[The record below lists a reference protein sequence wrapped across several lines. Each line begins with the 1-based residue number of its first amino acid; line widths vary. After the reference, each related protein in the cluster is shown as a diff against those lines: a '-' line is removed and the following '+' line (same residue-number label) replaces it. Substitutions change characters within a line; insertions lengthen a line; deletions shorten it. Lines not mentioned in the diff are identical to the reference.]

1 MESEKSSIELLPR
14 NGEQALAALR
24 PLLWVVISY
33 LDPGKWAAALEGG
46 AQFGLDLILL
56 MVVINFVAILCHYIS
71 ARIAI
76 ATGRNLVQIC
86 REEYD
91 NTACV
96 LLGIQAEISMVV
108 LDLTMVL
115 GTACGLNAISG
126 ISLCNCVLLS
136 CFDAILFPIF
146 TNLLGNS
153 KAKIC
158 MCLLCFLLLFCVSGV
173 LMNPPER
180 SLSVG
185 GLLSDLTMENAYALM
200 AILGAN
206 MMPHNFYLHSSIVQQ
221 NQGHRSVSKG
231 ELFNYHFFAIFG
243 VFSGIFVA
251 NCMLVNLASNVFYS
265 SGLTS
270 LTLQDAVLLMDQ
282 GFRSS
287 LASIALIFIMLFS
300 NQLVAATWGLEKQV
314 IANDFFKLKIPGWF
328 HCAGIR
334 ITTVMLAISC
344 VWKSGAEGI
353 FQLLI
358 FAQVMVA
365 LLLPSSLIP
374 LFQVASSRP
383 IMGAYIIPRPVEFA
397 ALASFIGILG
407 LNIIFIIELTFG
419 RSHWVTSLKWNI
431 GTRVPILYLILLVA
445 GLSSLSLMLWLAI
458 TPLKSARSR
467 VDMHA
472 LQWDKQAVVTEFSM
486 DGGETEAKEAQHQS
500 KSMEKWE
507 PVPSSSSDVN
517 LPKTF
522 LESSAVR
529 NSDDTSVTTFSITQ
543 SMESE
548 SVEVQ
553 KSQLPDDGSLH
564 TELKEVVETTPKN
577 EGDGQMERVNIGDE
591 EFNKDVVE
599 SSQALASDGPGSF
612 RSLGGKV
619 DDVGCGAGSLSTLG
633 RASRRQLTSV
643 LDEFWGQ
650 LFDRHGQ
657 VTPEAKSKKLD
668 KLFGIDCKVDL
679 KSSPAPA
686 PAPAPVKSETMNI
699 EPTRCIGRGS
709 YLRNSTSYS
718 PSIQNVGPN
727 NGGLSLGLQP
737 GSPRWSNYTQLLDS
751 YNALESMER
760 RYHSVHAR
768 SSTQG
773 QDKQPAMIQGFNMA
787 SYMSRMAQ
795 ENSSDYL
802 KSQFG
807 SVEKGSDFARSQ
819 LSSVEKGSENLKSP
833 LGSVTQPSAFLVKS
847 NNLDPYSRPVG
858 QKSQNVL
865 RAPPGF
871 HNVPIHRNSS
881 LRFERPSQEL
891 SSPESVDYT
900 NRDPPGEKK
909 FHSLP
914 NISGLYGPR
923 SNSSYSGGVHRQFI
937 SPQVPE
943 QATLSTVGLGR
954 HDTKVCRDALP
965 SQLGSNFGTDSL
977 WSKQPY
983 EQFGV
988 ADKCQTL
995 LGSRETPPS
1004 PSFMDCEAKLLHS
1017 FRSTIMKLSK
1027 LEGMSWLFR
1036 QNDGADEDL
1045 IGRVAE
1051 REKFLYELETMTSD
1065 RNLSSAMKVSIYETE
1080 HSKLMSVPNCGDGC
1094 VWGVDL
1100 VVSFG
1105 VWCVHRILELSL
1117 VESRPELWGKY
1128 TYVLNRLQG
1137 IIDLGILKKRSPPPP
1152 CFCLQLP
1159 DGYEQKSRSSWP
1171 VLSSNLPPQSKVG
1184 RGKVTTAAMILEL
1197 IKDVEVAISCRKG
1210 RSGTAAGD
1218 VAFPNGKKNLSS
1230 VLKRYKRRLS
1240 NDQAASPNAH
1250 TQNSSLH

>member
-1 MESEKSSIELLPR
+1 MESDKSSIELLPR

-76 ATGRNLVQIC
+76 ATGKNLVQIC

-96 LLGIQAEISMVV
+96 LLGIQAEISMVM

-185 GLLSDLTMENAYALM
+185 GLLSDLTVENAYALM

-314 IANDFFKLKIPGWF
+314 IANAFFKQKIPGWF

-344 VWKSGAEGI
+344 VWKSGVEGI

-431 GTRVPILYLILLVA
+431 GTSVPILYIILLVA

-486 DGGETEAKEAQHQS
+486 DGGQTEAKESQHQS
-500 KSMEKWE
+500 ESMDKWE
-507 PVPSSSSDVN
+507 PVPSSSSEVN
-517 LPKTF
+517 FPKTF
-522 LESSAVR
+522 LESSAIR
-529 NSDDTSVTTFSITQ
+529 NSDETSVTTFSTTQ
-543 SMESE
+543 TMESE

-553 KSQLPDDGSLH
+553 KSQFPDEGSMR
-564 TELKEVVETTPKN
+564 TELKEVVETTPQK
-577 EGDGQMERVNIGDE
+577 EGDCQMERVIIGDK
-591 EFNKDVVE
+591 EFSKDVAE

-612 RSLGGKV
+612 RSLGGKI
-619 DDVGCGAGSLSTLG
+619 DDVGSGAGSLTTLG
-633 RASRRQLTSV
+633 RAARRQLTSI

-650 LFDRHGQ
+650 LFDHHGQ

-668 KLFGIDCKVDL
+668 KLLGIDCKVDL
-679 KSSPAPA
+679 KSSR
-686 PAPAPVKSETMNI
+686 APVKLETINNNN

-709 YLRNSTSYS
+709 YLGNSTSYS
-718 PSIQNVGPN
+718 PSIQNVGQN
-727 NGGLSLGLQP
+727 NVGLSLGLQP
-737 GSPRWSNYTQLLDS
+737 GSPRWPNYTQLLDS

-773 QDKQPAMIQGFNMA
+773 QEQPAIHGFNMA
-787 SYMSRMAQ
+787 SYLSRMTQA
-795 ENSSDYL
+795 NSSDYL

-807 SVEKGSDFARSQ
+807 SVEKGSDFSRSQ
-819 LSSVEKGSENLKSP
+819 LSSVEKCSDNLRTQ
-833 LGSVTQPSAFLVKS
+833 LGSVTQASTFSVKS
-847 NNLDPYSRPVG
+847 NNLDSYLRPAG
-858 QKSQNVL
+858 QKSQNGL

-871 HNVPIHRNSS
+871 HNVPINRNSS
-881 LRFERPSQEL
+881 LRFERPSQEV
-891 SSPESVDYT
+891 SPPGSVDYT
-900 NRDPPGEKK
+900 NSDSPGEKK

-914 NISGLYGPR
+914 NISGLYVPHI
-923 SNSSYSGGVHRQFI
+923 SSSYSGGVHRQFI

-954 HDTKVCRDALP
+954 HDTKVRFPL
-965 SQLGSNFGTDSL
+965 QLGSNSGTDSL

-1004 PSFMDCEAKLLHS
+1004 PSFMDCEAKLLHT
-1017 FRSTIMKLSK
+1017 FRSIIMKLSK

-1045 IGRVAE
+1045 IGRVAG

-1065 RNLSSAMKVSIYETE
+1065 RNLSSAIKVSIYETE

-1197 IKDVEVAISCRKG
+1197 VKDVEVAISCRKG

-1240 NDQAASPNAH
+1240 NDQAVSPNAH
-1250 TQNSSLH
+1250 AHAQNSSLH